1 MMRGDAKTMVAY
13 FGLAELKAALDPRQ
27 RFVDEITAV
36 GRSMAEVSPG
46 QALLSSADHAAP
58 LTGGLTA
65 GARAFAKSC
74 GLVAAIGKISRAFG
88 AGERVFTGRH
98 AAEPRLWQILDLFR
112 LACISKMR
120 GINRSARVTR
130 VVGCLTSARCQM
142 AAPECRTRKE
152 PETRAFGLVDTLS
165 NVCLGPALLP
175 SGADRMA
182 AGTRP
187 NF

>member
-1 MMRGDAKTMVAY
+1 MRRDAKAMVAY

-46 QALLSSADHAAP
+46 QPLVSSADHAAP
-58 LTGGLTA
+58 LTGGLIA
-65 GARAFAKSC
+65 GARALAKSC
-74 GLVAAIGKISRAFG
+74 GLVASTGKISRAFG
-88 AGERVFTGRH
+88 AGQRVFTGKH
-98 AAEPRLWQILDLFR
+98 VAEPRLWQVLDLFR

-130 VVGCLTSARCQM
+130 VVGGLTSARCQM
-142 AAPECRTRKE
+142 VAPECRARRE
-152 PETRAFGLVDTLS
+152 PETHAFGLVDTLS
-165 NVCLGPALLP
+165 NVCLGPAPLP
-175 SGADRMA
+175 SGPDRMA